1 MKRDF
6 LENLDIGGG
15 AKLPPEA
22 VEAIMA
28 EFGKYRTRSE
38 SSINTLTKERDGFK
52 NQLEEAARTIQSY
65 KDMDMDGIRAQ
76 VDTWEKKY
84 AADTKAL
91 QDQLAEAHYGFSVK
105 EAVSGLKFTS
115 ESAKKAFVAD
125 LTAKK
130 LPLQEGKLLGLE
142 DFVKGYKE
150 NDPGAFAAEEG
161 EKIAVITKGTGSGD
175 GSATSADA
183 ALRAAFGLP
192 DISKKE

>member
-15 AKLPPEA
+15 AKLSPEA

-28 EFGKYRTRSE
+28 EFGKYRTRTE
-38 SSINTLTKERDGFK
+38 GSITTLTKERDGFK
-52 NQLEEAARTIQSY
+52 DQLEEAARTIQSY
-65 KDMDMDGIRAQ
+65 KDMDIDGIRAKA
-76 VDTWEKKY
+76 DEWERKY
-84 AADTKAL
+84 ATDTKAL
-91 QDQLAEAHYGFSVK
+91 QDQLAEATYGFSVK
-105 EAVSGLKFTS
+105 EAVAGLKFTS
-115 ESAKKAFVAD
+115 ESARKAFVAD

-161 EKIAVITKGTGSGD
+161 EKIAVITRGTGGGD
-175 GSATSADA
+175 GSTTSADA